1 MSLNHIGCFAI
12 LSQPERWDEYDDAD
26 LHVVLEAVAAEP
38 HLYLTSGQTC
48 RHVEALQAYLG
59 LDEGDE

>member
-26 LHVVLEAVAAEP
+26 LHVVLEAVAEEP
-38 HLYLTSGQTC
+38 HLYLTSGQIC
-48 RHVEALQAYLG
+48 RQVESLQAYLG
-59 LDEGDE
+59 LLEGNE

>member
-1 MSLNHIGCFAI
+1 MSLILVGCFAI

-59 LDEGDE
+59 LTEDDE